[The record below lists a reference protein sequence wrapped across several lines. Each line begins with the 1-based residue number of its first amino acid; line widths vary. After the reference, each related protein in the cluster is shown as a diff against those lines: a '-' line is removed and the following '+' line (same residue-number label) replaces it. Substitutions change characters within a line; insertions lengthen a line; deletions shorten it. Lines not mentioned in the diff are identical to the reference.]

1 MERGAVPLRL
11 QPAASSYNLP
21 FTHQP
26 RLIMPIIDLP
36 MLTTS
41 ALDHGLGC
49 CVHDVASGKLT
60 FTLSRTLN
68 CREPGSVF
76 FGTARLLARI
86 ENRRLA
92 SPHTGR
98 DFPSTVTAAK
108 IKPVVA
114 GDSRPQPGQQN
125 EVLSE
130 RIPVSILR
138 RSNVEACTTWL
149 FPQSLCHARRP

>member
-1 MERGAVPLRL
+1 MRL
-11 QPAASSYNLP
+11 QLAASSYNLP

-36 MLTTS
+36 MLDQTTS

-76 FGTARLLARI
+76 FGTARLLA
-86 ENRRLA
+86 
-92 SPHTGR
+92 
-98 DFPSTVTAAK
+98 
-108 IKPVVA
+108 
-114 GDSRPQPGQQN
+114 
-125 EVLSE
+125 
-130 RIPVSILR
+130 
-138 RSNVEACTTWL
+138 
-149 FPQSLCHARRP
+149 

>member
-26 RLIMPIIDLP
+26 HLIMPIIDLP

-86 ENRRLA
+86 ENI
-92 SPHTGR
+92 HGDGR
-98 DFPSTVTAAK
+98 K
-108 IKPVVA
+108 
-114 GDSRPQPGQQN
+114 N
-125 EVLSE
+125 
-130 RIPVSILR
+130 
-138 RSNVEACTTWL
+138 
-149 FPQSLCHARRP
+149 